1 MIKGYNP
8 VDFATTT
15 RITPKYLDAMNF
27 YLLGRVRGRGGGFFD
42 FLPLD
47 MVGQELGL

>member
-1 MIKGYNP
+1 
-8 VDFATTT
+8 
-15 RITPKYLDAMNF
+15 MNF

-47 MVGQELGL
+47 MVGQELGLAAVEVEVVESFVSESAFVS